1 MVEEVAKKVLSQTD
15 QDFQYKEKTYS
26 LIKYNLEPTYYSHA
40 YVYFTFKEH
49 PRHYL
54 IIPC

>member
-1 MVEEVAKKVLSQTD
+1 MVEEVAKKVLNQTD
-15 QDFQYKEKTYS
+15 QDFQYKQKTCS
-26 LIKYNLEPTYYSHA
+26 LIKYNLEPTFYSHA